1 MAGSLREMA
10 MEKELETLK
19 EVQIQILSILNRI
32 LQCIASIDRRY
43 SR

>member
-1 MAGSLREMA
+1 MAGSLREMK
-10 MEKELETLK
+10 MESEIQLLK
-19 EVQIQILSILNRI
+19 EVNTQILSILNRI